1 MIIGVPKEIK
11 EGENRVALTPA
22 GVHSLIYD
30 EHTVIVETGAGLG
43 SGLTDEEYA
52 QEGATIASK
61 KDLFDRSELIVKV
74 KEPLEQE
81 WPYLREGKMLFTY
94 LHLASSKELTKGLLK
109 RGIIGI
115 AYETVQDKHGNLPLL
130 IPMSE
135 VAGRMAVQL
144 AVHFLEAEYG
154 GRGILLSGVPGVPPA
169 EVVILGC
176 GVTGYNA
183 ARVAAGQGAHVT
195 IIDINYN
202 RLKYAD
208 DVLHGNVMTLFS
220 NPYMIRRAVANADVL
235 IGAVLIPGARAP
247 ILVTEEMVSGMK
259 SGSVIID
266 VSVDQGGSIETTR
279 PTSHAEPIYKLH
291 NVIHYGVPNMPA
303 SVPLTSTAALTNAT
317 LPYIRVIASKGLK
330 KAAEQDPSLAAG
342 INLAHGALTHPAVA
356 ESFGMK
362 CVSWKKVI

>member
-30 EHTVIVETGAGLG
+30 GHTVIIETGAGLG

-74 KEPLEQE
+74 KEPLEPE
-81 WPYLREGKMLFTY
+81 WPYLREGKILFTY
-94 LHLASSKELTKGLLK
+94 LHLASSKDLTIGLLK
-109 RGIIGI
+109 SGISGI

-183 ARVAAGQGAHVT
+183 AKVAEGQGAHVT

-247 ILVTEEMVSGMK
+247 ILVTEEMVSEMK
-259 SGSVIID
+259 PGSVIID
-266 VSVDQGGSIETTR
+266 ISVDQGGSIETTR

-317 LPYIRVIASKGLK
+317 LPYIRLIASKGLK
-330 KAAEQDPSLAAG
+330 KAAQQDPSLAAG
-342 INLAHGALTHPAVA
+342 INLARGVLTHPAVA

-362 CVSWKKVI
+362 RVSWKKVI